1 MHTYFY
7 NCIVTRKTNQFSE
20 FLQVFH
26 EVFKLLNPS
35 EILLVYCYSLHRVT
49 KRNGPNVGFNIS
61 YMGRSRCFKT
71 CLKAKLEL
79 KNKIITF
86 RFGNIRTPDELTVHI
101 KYVYT

>member
-1 MHTYFY
+1 MSFQMIEIVINYLWFIVKMFSRGTCIP

-20 FLQVFH
+20 FLQAFH

-61 YMGRSRCFKT
+61 YDG
-71 CLKAKLEL
+71 
-79 KNKIITF
+79 
-86 RFGNIRTPDELTVHI
+86 
-101 KYVYT
+101 